1 MIIQH
6 NLSALNANRQL
17 NIVRKTGS
25 KSVEKLSSGYRI
37 NRAVDDAAGLSISE
51 KMRKQIR
58 GLTKAKENVED
69 GISLCQ
75 VADGAMAEMHD
86 MTNRMN
92 ELCVQ
97 AANGTN
103 SADDRSYIQME
114 IDNIVEEFGRIINT
128 TKFNEVYVFRGEKPF
143 DARAESEI
151 EYAPTGSGTGTGSGG
166 TGIGSLRGITAFEGN
181 NFGDALDED
190 IYNDTDWVTTTRMS
204 SLSGLQRK
212 RNCAWIDFTDF
223 KADSREEFIKKLN
236 GQGFDSSCCYCNLYA
251 GVKFVSSVTKDAR
264 TSPNGIS
271 YDYYH
276 LPLLPAIPNPS
287 DKEQL
292 RIDLNDIWDMY
303 EKNKGKSL
311 GEVICESLMD
321 VIEQAGKRELNS
333 RLTKDWVG
341 YAYKKGTGKLYILDS
356 SNRKFLPNAGSS
368 TFSAT
373 PRNDAGELEP
383 VVKTDEVKPVPP
395 KGQITTQQ
403 LAIHAGSDAD
413 GTNKV
418 IMKMPT
424 FKNENLKINSVS
436 VVTED
441 LATTSI
447 DVLTDVL
454 QVISSNR
461 SRIGAYQNRLE
472 HTSLNLDNIVEN
484 TTDSESK
491 IRDTDMADEM
501 VRYSNNTILT
511 QAGQSMLSQAN
522 NSTQAVLSLLSA

>member
-25 KSVEKLSSGYRI
+25 KSAEKLSSGYRI
-37 NRAVDDAAGLSISE
+37 NRAADDAAGLSISE

-128 TKFNEVYVFRGEKPF
+128 TKFNEVYIFRGEEPF
-143 DARAESEI
+143 QALAGSEI
-151 EYAPTGSGTGTGSGG
+151 AYAPIGSGI
-166 TGIGSLRGITAFEGN
+166 GINLVEGITAFEGS

-190 IYNDTDWVTTTRMS
+190 IYNSADWVTTSTPY
-204 SLSGLQRK
+204 SGAKRK

-223 KADSREEFIKKLN
+223 EASSREEFIAKLN
-236 GQGFDSSCCYCNLYA
+236 GQGFDSSCCYCDLYA
-251 GVKFVSSVTKDAR
+251 GIKFVSSVTKDAR

-271 YDYYH
+271 YDYH
-276 LPLLPAIPNPS
+276 QLPLPPAIPDPS
-287 DKEQL
+287 NSKEQV
-292 RIDLNDIWDMY
+292 RIDLNDIWNRY
-303 EKNKGKSL
+303 EKDKSKSL
-311 GEVICESLMD
+311 GEVICESLVD
-321 VIEQAGKRELNS
+321 VIEQAGMNEPHSL
-333 RLTKDWVG
+333 LTQDLVG

-356 SNRKFLPNAGSS
+356 VDGLYSPDAGSS
-368 TFSAT
+368 TFSIT
-373 PRNDAGELEP
+373 PRSDTGELET
-383 VVKTDEVKPVPP
+383 VKMDTNKPVPP
-395 KGQITTQQ
+395 KVGQITTQQ

-436 VVTED
+436 VLTED
-441 LATTSI
+441 LATNSI

-491 IRDTDMADEM
+491 IRDTDMANEI

-511 QAGQSMLSQAN
+511 QAGQSILSQAN
-522 NSTQAVLSLLSA
+522 NNTQAVLSLLSA

>member
-25 KSVEKLSSGYRI
+25 KSAEKLSSGYRI
-37 NRAVDDAAGLSISE
+37 NRAADDAAGLSISE

-128 TKFNEVYVFRGEKPF
+128 TKFNEVYIFRGEEPF
-143 DARAESEI
+143 QALAGSEI
-151 EYAPTGSGTGTGSGG
+151 EYAPSG
-166 TGIGSLRGITAFEGN
+166 TGIGSVEGVTAYEGS

-190 IYNDTDWVTTTRMS
+190 IYNSTDWITTSTPF
-204 SLSGLQRK
+204 SGAKRK

-223 KADSREEFIKKLN
+223 EASSREEFIAKLN
-236 GQGFDSSCCYCNLYA
+236 GQGFDSSCCYCDLYA
-251 GVKFVSSVTKDAR
+251 GIKFVSNVTKDAR

-271 YDYYH
+271 YDYH
-276 LPLLPAIPNPS
+276 QLPLPPAIPNPS
-287 DKEQL
+287 DSKEQV
-292 RIDLNDIWDMY
+292 RIDLNDIWNRY
-303 EKNKGKSL
+303 EKDKSKSL
-311 GEVICESLMD
+311 GEVICESLVD
-321 VIEQAGKRELNS
+321 VIEQAGMNEPHSL
-333 RLTKDWVG
+333 LTQDLVG

-356 SNRKFLPNAGSS
+356 VDGSYSPGAGSS
-368 TFSAT
+368 TFSVT
-373 PRNDAGELEP
+373 PRSDTGELET
-383 VVKTDEVKPVPP
+383 VKMDTNKPVPP
-395 KGQITTQQ
+395 KVGQITPQQ
-403 LAIHAGSDAD
+403 LAIHAGADAD

-436 VVTED
+436 VLTED

-454 QVISSNR
+454 HVISSNR

-491 IRDTDMADEM
+491 IRDTDMANEI

-511 QAGQSMLSQAN
+511 QAGQSILSQAN
-522 NSTQAVLSLLSA
+522 NNTQAVLSLLSA